1 MKEINPD
8 NFDFNPFNLKE
19 NWALLT
25 SGDKNKINTMTISWG
40 TFGFLWNKNI
50 VTIYVRP
57 QRYTKK
63 FIDKTGYFTLSFFDN
78 KYKSELTRLG
88 RVSGANVDK
97 LKDSPLSPYINGNI
111 VSFKEA
117 NIIIVA
123 KTLYV
128 SELKE
133 NDFLDS
139 NIKNINYPNQDYS
152 YQYIA
157 EIEKILIK

>member
-25 SGDKNKINTMTISWG
+25 SGDENKINTMTISWG

-63 FIDKTGYFTLSFFDN
+63 FID
-78 KYKSELTRLG
+78 
-88 RVSGANVDK
+88 
-97 LKDSPLSPYINGNI
+97 
-111 VSFKEA
+111 
-117 NIIIVA
+117 
-123 KTLYV
+123 
-128 SELKE
+128 
-133 NDFLDS
+133 
-139 NIKNINYPNQDYS
+139 
-152 YQYIA
+152 
-157 EIEKILIK
+157 

>member
-1 MKEINPD
+1 MKEINPN

-25 SGDKNKINTMTISWG
+25 SGDENKINTMTISWG

-78 KYKSELTRLG
+78 KYKNELTRLG

-97 LKDSPLSPYINGNI
+97 LKDSPLSPYIDGNM

-133 NDFLDS
+133 NNFLDS
-139 NIKNINYPNQDYS
+139 NIKDINYPNQDYS

>member
-1 MKEINPD
+1 MKKINPD

-25 SGDKNKINTMTISWG
+25 SGDENKINTMTISWG

-78 KYKSELTRLG
+78 KYKNELTRLG

-97 LKDSPLSPYINGNI
+97 LKDSPLSPYIDENM

-139 NIKNINYPNQDYS
+139 NIKDINYPNQDYS

>member
-25 SGDKNKINTMTISWG
+25 SGDENKINTMTISWG

-78 KYKSELTRLG
+78 KYKNELTRLG

-97 LKDSPLSPYINGNI
+97 LKDSPLSPYIDGNI

-133 NDFLDS
+133 NNFLDS
-139 NIKNINYPNQDYS
+139 NIKDINYPNKDYS